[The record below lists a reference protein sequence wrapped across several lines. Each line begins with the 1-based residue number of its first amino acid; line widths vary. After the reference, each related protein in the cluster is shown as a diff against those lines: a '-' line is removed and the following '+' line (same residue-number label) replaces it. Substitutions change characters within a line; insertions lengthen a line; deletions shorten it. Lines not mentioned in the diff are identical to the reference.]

1 MTLRIGCIADD
12 FTGGTDVAAAFRRAG
27 LRTALV
33 FGAPDDTTVLP
44 PDCDAAVV
52 ALKSRSTPADEAVAD
67 SLAAQR
73 WLWARGAA
81 QVYFKYC
88 STFDSTPHGN
98 IGPVTD
104 ALMDAAGATVAL
116 HCPASPPNGRT
127 VYRGHLFV
135 HDQLLSDSALRHHP
149 LNPMT
154 DSALVRL
161 LSAQTPHQ
169 AALIDWGTVRQGVEA
184 VRDAV
189 VAHQQAGIR
198 HIVADA
204 LTDDDLAVLGAAA
217 LELPVVAGAAGLAE
231 GIGHA
236 YPATAAATAAA
247 IAEPQPSQGRAAVLA
262 GSCSAR
268 TLEQIAQFY
277 AAGLPSLHLDVLA
290 AATGR
295 DVTGE
300 ALAWYAEQ
308 DPGLPVLI
316 YASASP
322 EELAA
327 VQARLGV
334 AEAAAQVEELLG
346 TLASHLVE
354 RGVRRLLV
362 AGGETSGAVTTA
374 LGVRA
379 VLVGAE
385 ADPGVPWTYATTE
398 NGDLALMLKSGNFG
412 APDLFT
418 RALTTTAGETE

>member
-33 FGAPDDTTVLP
+33 FGTPDAATTLP

-52 ALKSRSTPADEAVAD
+52 ALKSRSTPAAEAVAD
-67 SLAAQR
+67 STTAQR
-73 WLWARGAA
+73 WLWAQGAA
-81 QVYFKYC
+81 QIYFKYC

-98 IGPVTD
+98 IGPVSD
-104 ALMDAAGATVAL
+104 ALLDAAGATVTL
-116 HCPASPPNGRT
+116 HTPASPANGRT
-127 VYRGHLFV
+127 VYQGHLFV
-135 HDQLLSDSALRHHP
+135 HDQLLSDSPLRHHP

-154 DSALVRL
+154 DPSLLRL
-161 LSAQTPHQ
+161 LTPQTTHPV
-169 AALIDWGTVRQGVEA
+169 ALIDWATVRSGPAA
-184 VRDAV
+184 VRDALLT
-189 VAHQQAGIR
+189 HQRNGVR
-198 HIVADA
+198 HVIADA

-231 GIGHA
+231 GLGHA
-236 YPATAAATAAA
+236 YHATGAATPVPLPAG
-247 IAEPQPSQGRAAVLA
+247 GRAAVLA

-295 DVTGE
+295 DVVTE
-300 ALAWYAEQ
+300 ALTWYDAQ
-308 DPGLPVLI
+308 DPAAPVLI

-327 VQARLGV
+327 VQAQLGV

-346 TLASHLVE
+346 TLAVHLVD
-354 RGVRRLLV
+354 RGVNRLLV

-379 VLVGAE
+379 VLVGDE
-385 ADPGVPWTYATTE
+385 ADPGVPWTTADTK
-398 NGDLALMLKSGNFG
+398 NGPLALILKSGNFG

-418 RALTTTAGETE
+418 RALATPVGDR

>member
-12 FTGGTDVAAAFRRAG
+12 FTGGTDAAAAFRRAG

-33 FGAPDDTTVLP
+33 FGTPDDTTALP
-44 PDCDAAVV
+44 ADCDAAVV
-52 ALKSRSTPADEAVAD
+52 ALKSRSTPAHEAVAD

-81 QVYFKYC
+81 QVHFKYC
-88 STFDSTPHGN
+88 STFDSTPRGN

-104 ALMDAAGATVAL
+104 ALMDAAGAALTL

-127 VYRGHLFV
+127 VYQGHLFV
-135 HDQLLSDSALRHHP
+135 HDQLLSDSPLRHHP
-149 LNPMT
+149 LNPMA
-154 DSALVRL
+154 DSSLRRL
-161 LSAQTPHQ
+161 LSAQTRHPV
-169 AALIDWGTVRQGVEA
+169 ALIDWTTVRRGVEA
-184 VRDAV
+184 VRDAL
-189 VAHQQAGIR
+189 VAHRQAGVR
-198 HIVADA
+198 HVVADA

-217 LELPVVAGAAGLAE
+217 LELPVIAGAAGLAE

-236 YPATAAATAAA
+236 YPATGPAAA
-247 IAEPQPSQGRAAVLA
+247 EPLPCEGRAAVLA

-290 AATGR
+290 AAIGR

-300 ALAWYAEQ
+300 ALAWYDAQ
-308 DPGLPVLI
+308 DPELPVLI

-327 VQARLGV
+327 VQAQLGV

-346 TLASHLVE
+346 TLASHLVA

-379 VLVGAE
+379 VLVGHE

-398 NGDLALMLKSGNFG
+398 HSGLALMLKSGNFG
-412 APDLFT
+412 APDLFI
-418 RALTTTAGETE
+418 RALRETK

>member
-1 MTLRIGCIADD
+1 MTLRIGCTADD

-33 FGAPDDTTVLP
+33 FGVPDDTTALP
-44 PDCDAAVV
+44 ADCDAAVV
-52 ALKSRSTPADEAVAD
+52 ALKSRSTPVDEAVAD

-73 WLWARGAA
+73 WLWGKGAA
-81 QVYFKYC
+81 QIYFKYC
-88 STFDSTPHGN
+88 STFDSTPQGN

-104 ALMDAAGATVAL
+104 ALMDAAGAAVTL

-127 VYRGHLFV
+127 VYQGHLFV
-135 HDQLLSDSALRHHP
+135 HDQLLSDSPLRHHP

-161 LSAQTPHQ
+161 LSAQTRHRVG
-169 AALIDWGTVRQGVEA
+169 LVDWTTVRRGVEA

-189 VAHQQAGIR
+189 AAHQQAGVR
-198 HIVADA
+198 HVVADA
-204 LTDDDLAVLGAAA
+204 LTDEDLAVLGAAT

-231 GIGHA
+231 GVGHA
-236 YPATAAATAAA
+236 YPATGSATT
-247 IAEPQPSQGRAAVLA
+247 EPWPDQGRAAVLA

-295 DVTGE
+295 DVVGE
-300 ALAWYAEQ
+300 ALAWYDEQ
-308 DPGLPVLI
+308 DPALPVLI

-327 VQARLGV
+327 VQAQLGV

-379 VLVGAE
+379 VLVGEE
-385 ADPGVPWTYATTE
+385 ADPGVPWTYATTGH
-398 NGDLALMLKSGNFG
+398 GDLALMLKSGNFG
-412 APDLFT
+412 APDLFV
-418 RALTTTAGETE
+418 RALRTVAEETT

>member
-12 FTGGTDVAAAFRRAG
+12 FTGGTDVAAALRRAG

-33 FGAPDDTTVLP
+33 FGAPDDTTTLP
-44 PDCDAAVV
+44 ADCDAAVI

-67 SLAAQR
+67 SLAAQH
-73 WLWARGAA
+73 WLWTKGAA

-104 ALMDAAGATVAL
+104 ALMDAAGATLTL

-135 HDQLLSDSALRHHP
+135 HGQLLSDSPLRHHP

-154 DSALVRL
+154 DSSLPRL
-161 LSAQTPHQ
+161 LSAQTRHQ
-169 AALIDWGTVRQGVEA
+169 VAVIDWPTVRRGVDA
-184 VRDAV
+184 VREALL
-189 VAHQQAGIR
+189 AHEQAGVR
-198 HIVADA
+198 HVIADA
-204 LTDDDLAVLGAAA
+204 LTDDDLASLGAAA

-231 GIGHA
+231 GVGHA
-236 YPATAAATAAA
+236 YPTTGPTT
-247 IAEPQPSQGRAAVLA
+247 AEPWTGEGRAAVLA

-268 TLEQIAQFY
+268 TLDQIAQFY

-295 DVTGE
+295 DVTAE
-300 ALAWYAEQ
+300 ALAWYDEQ
-308 DPGLPVLI
+308 DPALPVLI

-327 VQARLGV
+327 IQAQLGV

-346 TLASHLVE
+346 ALASHLIG

-362 AGGETSGAVTTA
+362 ASGETSGAVTTA
-374 LGVRA
+374 LGIRA
-379 VLVGAE
+379 VLVGQE

-398 NGDLALMLKSGNFG
+398 HGDLALMLKSGNFG

-418 RALTTTAGETE
+418 RALTTPAEESR

>member
-33 FGAPDDTTVLP
+33 FGTPDDTTELP
-44 PDCDAAVV
+44 ADCDAAVV
-52 ALKSRSTPADEAVAD
+52 ALKSRSTPADEAVAE
-67 SLAAQR
+67 SLAAQS
-73 WLWARGAA
+73 WLWAEGAA
-81 QVYFKYC
+81 QIYFKYC

-104 ALMDAAGATVAL
+104 ALTDAAGSRLTL

-127 VYRGHLFV
+127 VYQGHLFV
-135 HDQLLSDSALRHHP
+135 HDQLLSDSPLRHHP

-154 DSALVRL
+154 DSSLPRL
-161 LSAQTPHQ
+161 LSAQTPHRV
-169 AALIDWGTVRQGVEA
+169 AVIDWPTVRRGADA
-184 VRDAV
+184 VREALL
-189 VAHQQAGIR
+189 AHERAGVR
-198 HIVADA
+198 HVVADA

-217 LELPVVAGAAGLAE
+217 LEMPVVAGAAGLAE
-231 GIGHA
+231 GVGHA
-236 YPATAAATAAA
+236 YPTTGPAV
-247 IAEPQPSQGRAAVLA
+247 AEPWPDQGRAAVLA

-295 DVTGE
+295 DVTAE
-300 ALAWYAEQ
+300 ALTWFDKQGPAQA
-308 DPGLPVLI
+308 VLI

-327 VQARLGV
+327 VQAQLGV
-334 AEAAAQVEELLG
+334 AEAAAQVEDLLG
-346 TLASHLVE
+346 ALASHLVE

-374 LGVRA
+374 LGIRA
-379 VLVGAE
+379 VLVGEE
-385 ADPGVPWTYATTE
+385 ADPGVPWTYATTRS
-398 NGDLALMLKSGNFG
+398 GDLALMLKSGNFG

-418 RALTTTAGETE
+418 RALTESK

>member
-1 MTLRIGCIADD
+1 MPLRIGCIADD

-33 FGAPDDTTVLP
+33 FGAPDDTTALP
-44 PDCDAAVV
+44 ADCDAAVI
-52 ALKSRSTPADEAVAD
+52 ALKSRSTPADVAAAD
-67 SLAAQR
+67 SVTAQR
-73 WLWARGAA
+73 WLWGKGAA

-104 ALMDAAGATVAL
+104 ALMDDAGAAVTL

-127 VYRGHLFV
+127 VYQGHLFV
-135 HDQLLSDSALRHHP
+135 HDQLLSDSPLRHHP

-161 LSAQTPHQ
+161 LSAQTRHRVG
-169 AALIDWGTVRQGVEA
+169 LIGWTTVRRGTEA

-189 VAHQQAGIR
+189 LAHQRSGVR

-204 LTDDDLAVLGAAA
+204 LTDDDLAVLGAAT

-231 GIGHA
+231 GIGRA
-236 YPATAAATAAA
+236 CPTTGPAVP
-247 IAEPQPSQGRAAVLA
+247 EPRPYEGRAAVLA

-295 DVTGE
+295 DVVGE
-300 ALAWYAEQ
+300 ALTWYADQ
-308 DPGLPVLI
+308 DPALPVLV

-327 VQARLGV
+327 VQAQLGV

-374 LGVRA
+374 LGIRA
-379 VLVGAE
+379 VLVGEE
-385 ADPGVPWTYATTE
+385 ADPGVPWTYTTTG
-398 NGDLALMLKSGNFG
+398 NDGLALMLKSGNFG

-418 RALTTTAGETE
+418 RALAAPAEEVE

>member
-33 FGAPDDTTVLP
+33 FGAPDSTTELP
-44 PDCDAAVV
+44 ADCDVAVV
-52 ALKSRSTPADEAVAD
+52 ALKSRSAPADEAVAD
-67 SLAAQR
+67 SLTAQR
-73 WLWARGAA
+73 WLHAKGAA
-81 QVYFKYC
+81 QIYLKYC
-88 STFDSTPHGN
+88 STFDSTPRGN

-104 ALMDAAGATVAL
+104 ALLQAAGTAVTL

-127 VYRGHLFV
+127 VYQGHLFV
-135 HDQLLSDSALRHHP
+135 HDQLLSDSPLRHHP
-149 LNPMT
+149 LTPMT

-161 LSAQTPHQ
+161 LSAQTPHRV
-169 AALIDWGTVRQGVEA
+169 ALIDWPTVRRGVDA
-184 VRDAV
+184 VREALS
-189 VAHQQAGIR
+189 AHRQAGVR
-198 HIVADA
+198 HVIADA

-231 GIGHA
+231 GLGRA
-236 YPATAAATAAA
+236 YPTAGPDPADAL
-247 IAEPQPSQGRAAVLA
+247 PRQGRAAVLA

-295 DVTGE
+295 DVIGE
-300 ALAWYAEQ
+300 AMTWYDAQ
-308 DPGLPVLI
+308 DPKLPVLV

-322 EELAA
+322 DELAA
-327 VQARLGV
+327 VQAQLGV
-334 AEAAAQVEELLG
+334 SEAAAQVEELLG
-346 TLASHLVE
+346 TLASRLVE

-374 LGVRA
+374 LGIRA
-379 VLVGAE
+379 VLVADE
-385 ADPGVPWTYATTE
+385 ADPGVPWTYAGAAT
-398 NGDLALMLKSGNFG
+398 GGLALMLKSGNFG

-418 RALTTTAGETE
+418 RALSATAEEAK